1 VLIEGKFRANRDD
14 CKRIRFTGVMR
25 CDMRYAMRRDDDDDD
40 DACAY
45 AYASASPLLP
55 IERWIEHAPGYRAL
69 CRWGTGGAAMNTS
82 DYSFRFVWFITGN
95 LI

>member
-1 VLIEGKFRANRDD
+1 
-14 CKRIRFTGVMR
+14 
-25 CDMRYAMRRDDDDDD
+25 MRYAICDAMMMTTTTTTTRR
-40 DACAY
+40 ACVRVSASP
-45 AYASASPLLP
+45 SASPLLP
-55 IERWIEHAPGYRAL
+55 IERWIERAPGYRAL

>member
-1 VLIEGKFRANRDD
+1 MLIEGKFRANRDD

-25 CDMRYAMRRDDDDDD
+25 CDMRCDDDDDDD
-40 DACAY
+40 DAC

-55 IERWIEHAPGYRAL
+55 IERWIERAPGYRAL
-69 CRWGTGGAAMNTS
+69 CRWGTGGAAMNMS